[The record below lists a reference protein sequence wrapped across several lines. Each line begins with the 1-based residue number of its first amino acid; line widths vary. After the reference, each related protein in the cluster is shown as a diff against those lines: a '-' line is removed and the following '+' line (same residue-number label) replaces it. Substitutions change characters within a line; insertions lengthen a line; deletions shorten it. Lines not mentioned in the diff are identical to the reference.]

1 MNTAIWGII
10 AVLVIGTAIVAYGW
24 WSDREANRRREEALA
39 LPPEREIPGFRPE
52 PVRPEYLSELQA
64 SIRPSD
70 LPNTELTGESRHELT
85 QRLKGSP
92 TFPAGWTSRAFIT
105 DPSTGWC
112 VLREP
117 LVLVCADA
125 IERFRELLP
134 ALRQA
139 KAAARALVIICPDAA
154 PDVEATLRANMV
166 QGKQSCLLVLLAD
179 AGMRRALCSLTRAD
193 LIPADDL
200 RAGFLPE
207 SSLGTC
213 HTWVS
218 DEDDSWVILEA
229 H

>member
-1 MNTAIWGII
+1 MSTAIWGII

-24 WSDREANRRREEALA
+24 WSDRVANRRREEALA
-39 LPPEREIPGFRPE
+39 LPPDREIPGFRPE
-52 PVRPEYLSELQA
+52 PVHPEYLSELQA

-134 ALRQA
+134 FADHVVVAHLRLDGRA
-139 KAAARALVIICPDAA
+139 IKDTTRNSLPSPTVNAAG
-154 PDVEATLRANMV
+154 TM
-166 QGKQSCLLVLLAD
+166 LLDNDIPTVRTRVCVVLGSIRGIEGVYETYRVLP
-179 AGMRRALCSLTRAD
+179 GSGTR
-193 LIPADDL
+193 
-200 RAGFLPE
+200 G
-207 SSLGTC
+207 
-213 HTWVS
+213 
-218 DEDDSWVILEA
+218 
-229 H
+229 